1 MTTWAV
7 ERYGALTVLAFS
19 RPPDNLVDFASMIE
33 LGDLLEGFAIRTDRV
48 NVVMLTSAVD
58 DVFIDHAELFDL
70 ARVAEGRVTPQ
81 EAESWARA
89 LRLLEDIP
97 QPTVAAIDGLA
108 SGGGNELALCC
119 TVRIGSERARLQQ
132 PEITVGLI
140 PGVGGSVR
148 LPRLVGTGIAAEA
161 LLTGRVYSA
170 AEALRVGW
178 INALLPAEGFNG
190 HARHW
195 AATIARNTAPALA
208 AAKKSI
214 VAGGR
219 LPYPN
224 AISLEHELFAHL
236 AATSNTLKAVGH
248 T

>member
-19 RPPDNLVDFASMIE
+19 RPPGNLVDFASMIE
-33 LGDLLEGFAIRTDRV
+33 LGDLLEGFAVRTDRI
-48 NVVMLTSAVD
+48 NVVLLTSAVD
-58 DVFIDHAELFDL
+58 NVFIDQAELSDL
-70 ARVAEGRVTPQ
+70 ARAGERRVTPQ
-81 EAESWARA
+81 EADSWTRA

-97 QPTVAAIDGLA
+97 QPTIAAINGLA
-108 SGGGNELALCC
+108 SGGGNELALSC
-119 TVRIGSERARLQQ
+119 TVRVGSERARLQQ

-140 PGVGGSVR
+140 PGGGGSVR

-170 AEALRVGW
+170 DEALRAGW
-178 INALLPAEGFNG
+178 INAILPADGFNE
-190 HARHW
+190 HATHW

-214 VAGGR
+214 VAGAR
-219 LPYPN
+219 LPYPD
-224 AISLEHELFAHL
+224 AISLEHELFTQL
-236 AATSNTLKAVGH
+236 AATSNTLKAAGH